1 MISNFFCRVG
11 KHSQDVSKCKLLE
24 QDEAAVFQSNKY
36 TYQKNLGVLY
46 KASQNVEKHSN
57 KLKYNC
63 DENIQCLNV
72 AAALSDS
79 PIVTLLHTILC
90 RMRRSVLAVVASVD
104 TCSLVRCSSSL
115 RLTR

>member
-1 MISNFFCRVG
+1 MFPSVNY
-11 KHSQDVSKCKLLE
+11 
-24 QDEAAVFQSNKY
+24 SNKMKQLFSRV
-36 TYQKNLGVLY
+36 TSIHTKKNLGVLY

-115 RLTR
+115 RLTP